1 MTLGRPAPT
10 PVAVAEPAAS
20 VVVPT
25 RDRPAALAGCLAAL
39 EHQADGGPAFEVVVV
54 DDRSH
59 DPAAVA
65 AVVAGAPHAR
75 LLHGAGRGPAAARN
89 LGAAA
94 ARGPV
99 VCFTDDDC
107 RPRPG
112 WLAGLLA
119 PIDAGA
125 PAAAGPT
132 RVAPGAPAAVV
143 ASQVV
148 TNHLTASTLDP
159 ATGRLG
165 FAPTCNLAVRAH
177 VLAAVP
183 FDEGYPLAA
192 GEDREWCDRLAAAG
206 LALRAA
212 PGAVVEHRP
221 TLTAGGFW
229 RQQVRYGRGAHRYLR
244 GRPSGPRLQGTR
256 FYLDLLRSGAAEGP
270 MAAALVVLA
279 QAATGVGLAA
289 EALAPA
295 RRP

>member
-1 MTLGRPAPT
+1 MTPGRPAPT
-10 PVAVAEPAAS
+10 PVAVAEPVAS

-39 EHQADGGPAFEVVVV
+39 ERQADGGPAFEVVVV
-54 DDRSH
+54 DDRSR

-65 AVVAGAPHAR
+65 AVVARVPHAR
-75 LLHGAGRGPAAARN
+75 LVDGAGRGPAAARN

-94 ARGPV
+94 ARARI

-119 PIDAGA
+119 PIEAGA

-132 RVAPGAPAAVV
+132 RTARGAPAPVV

-148 TNHLTASTLDP
+148 TNHLTASSLDP

-165 FAPTCNLAVRAH
+165 FAPTCNLAVRAD

-183 FDEGYPLAA
+183 FDEAYPLAA
-192 GEDREWCDRLAAAG
+192 GEDREWCDRLATTG
-206 LALRAA
+206 FELRAA

-221 TLTAGGFW
+221 TLTVRGFW
-229 RQQVRYGRGAHRYLR
+229 RQQVRYGRGAHRYLG
-244 GRPSGPRLQGTR
+244 GRPSGSRIQGRR
-256 FYLDLLRSGAAEGP
+256 FYLGLLRSGAAEGP
-270 MAAALVVLA
+270 VAAALVVLA
-279 QAATGVGLAA
+279 QLATVAGLAA